1 MITYTMADADGV
13 RNLDQPEKQCWIHL
27 VNPSD
32 SEVAQISELTGVPDL
47 MLKSALDE
55 EESAHIDREDDN
67 LLVVV
72 DVPSVEE
79 ENDNFVYTTMPMGF
93 VLSPDYTVTISLRET
108 TLLTDFMNQR
118 VKGFSTR
125 NPLRFLLQ
133 VLYRNATKFL
143 QHLRQIDRSSHRL
156 QAELHR
162 SMKNKELIL
171 LLELEKSL
179 VYFSTSLRA
188 NKVVIEKISRF
199 ESIKSD
205 SDERDLL
212 DDLVIENEQAIEM
225 CNIYRDILSGTM
237 DAFASIISNNVNL
250 VMKILTVITIILTIP
265 SLIAA
270 LWGMNVPVPFGDN
283 PLGFLI
289 VIGITLVITVPV
301 AWLLIRL
308 TNRLRSNPPRER
320 KRKD

>member
-1 MITYTMADADGV
+1 
-13 RNLDQPEKQCWIHL
+13 
-27 VNPSD
+27 
-32 SEVAQISELTGVPDL
+32 
-47 MLKSALDE
+47 
-55 EESAHIDREDDN
+55 
-67 LLVVV
+67 
-72 DVPSVEE
+72 
-79 ENDNFVYTTMPMGF
+79 
-93 VLSPDYTVTISLRET
+93 
-108 TLLTDFMNQR
+108 
-118 VKGFSTR
+118 
-125 NPLRFLLQ
+125 
-133 VLYRNATKFL
+133 
-143 QHLRQIDRSSHRL
+143 
-156 QAELHR
+156 
-162 SMKNKELIL
+162 MKNKELIL

-270 LWGMNVPVPFGDN
+270 LWGMNVPVPFEEN